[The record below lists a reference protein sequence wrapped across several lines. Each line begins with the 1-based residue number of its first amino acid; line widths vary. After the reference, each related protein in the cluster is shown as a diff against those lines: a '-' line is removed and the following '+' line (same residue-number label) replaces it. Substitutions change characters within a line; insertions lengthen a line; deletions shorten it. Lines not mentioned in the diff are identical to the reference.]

1 MLIIKVIAGIIGY
14 IIISIIATILFVYL
28 DRKAG
33 ETAQKVYKKDSFY
46 EYCMA
51 GFLFPITIPC
61 LAIAE
66 IGEFIKI
73 MCVAIVETKIATEES
88 EDKQVGC
95 IYDEPLQPYICE
107 ADWNCKD
114 CPNWRDEKADK
125 EESEG
130 EE

>member
-1 MLIIKVIAGIIGY
+1 MIIIKVIAGIIGY

-33 ETAQKVYKKDSFY
+33 EAANKVYKKDSFY
-46 EYCMA
+46 EYWMA
-51 GFLFPITIPC
+51 GFLFPLTLPC

-88 EDKQVGC
+88 EVKAN
-95 IYDEPLQPYICE
+95 E
-107 ADWNCKD
+107 N
-114 CPNWRDEKADK
+114 EK
-125 EESEG
+125 
-130 EE
+130 